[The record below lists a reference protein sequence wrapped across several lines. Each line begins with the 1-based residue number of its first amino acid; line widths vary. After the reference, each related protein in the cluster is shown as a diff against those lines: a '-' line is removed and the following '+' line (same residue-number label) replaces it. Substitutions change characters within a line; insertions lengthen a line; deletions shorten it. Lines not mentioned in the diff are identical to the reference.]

1 MKVKHVWQTTALT
14 NSIYGGQRGGSQ
26 TRLEYNMLYTTCV
39 ADKLQ
44 KWDGTFDENPPETL
58 DYASRSAAVAATRLS

>member
-14 NSIYGGQRGGSQ
+14 NSIYVGQRGGSQ
-26 TRLEYNMLYTTCV
+26 TRLEYNMLYTT
-39 ADKLQ
+39 
-44 KWDGTFDENPPETL
+44 ETL